1 MKIKSIFLTLFLLLF
16 SYLIHAKGVH
26 FTLISQTNQ
35 EIIVRVDFPEYT
47 TIPVQV
53 EGEEMYQLLMSQAYP
68 VQEKGA
74 PELLKSATSLIIP
87 EGVQPI
93 MELISSDFS
102 LISDFKLAPSKGVL
116 YRDVNPST
124 IPFVKGEQY
133 LKDRFMQNEPVHFG
147 EIYQLRDLM
156 GVPVIVYP
164 FDYNPVKQE
173 LKAYHSL
180 VVKIS
185 YDSPVTNMIRAPKN
199 NRVFDQIYANH
210 FLNYENAVVD
220 RYTALSEEGE
230 MLIIAPADFIPA
242 LQPLK
247 EWKIKTGIP
256 TTIVSVTTAGNSTTA
271 IKSYIQNFYNTHN
284 LAYVII
290 VGDNQQFPVYYVG
303 GSPSDNF
310 YVEVAGGDSYP
321 DILLGKISAE
331 NVSQVN
337 VQVDKFI
344 RYDQGLL
351 DQSHHS
357 TYAGIASYEGPGHNG
372 EYDHEH
378 IRNIN
383 QLLNSYTYDNGYEF
397 FEGSQGG
404 LDAPGHPTASMVAN
418 AVNSGVGLI
427 NYCGHGDYDMFI
439 TSGFSNYNVTQL
451 SNSEKLPFIISVA
464 CQNGNY
470 VSRLCFAEAW
480 LRATKNGKPTGAVGA
495 LMSTINQPW
504 NAPMT
509 AQDKMNEII
518 TNTSPNQTR
527 KTFGAIA
534 FGGIMHMLDMHSDYS
549 TARTWVLFSDP
560 SIMIRTD
567 EAVAITATH
576 PSILPLTS
584 TQIVVNSPV
593 EGAYVALSLQD
604 QVIGTGTIQGGTAT
618 ITLPTSLNNNDT
630 VRVVITKMNH
640 IPYQGQFVILSSE
653 EPLVIYTD
661 HQFFDNQGNKVEK
674 LKTGGN
680 YTMTMSLFNIGL
692 QASSQI
698 NVRLTLNN
706 PFVSL
711 QNGNL
716 QVQSINGLTEYII
729 SNQFQVYVSPQVPYG
744 TIAEFVLEI
753 EDEEETRYFYFNE
766 QVAAPSLFTGDLLV
780 DDHTSGGNNNGVID
794 YGERVHLV
802 VPVENFGDAPAEP
815 GLLKLESLRN
825 HLSVY
830 RTLSP
835 VGEILPLQ
843 VENNHIEVSVKPSV
857 YQPCVDLV
865 RITYLSG
872 QYSYQRVYEVSIAGG
887 TSSIDEVTADQ
898 LLIYPNPTAD
908 QLNLVL
914 SEQRMEGDL
923 NYVICNSVGAV
934 VSRGTILD
942 TRTTINVESL
952 TTGFYFI
959 QILQNNNLIFNQ
971 KIIKK

>member
-1 MKIKSIFLTLFLLLF
+1 MKIKSFFLTLFLFLSSF
-16 SYLIHAKGVH
+16 FIYAKGVH
-26 FTLISQTNQ
+26 FTLISQTDQ
-35 EIIVRVDFPEYT
+35 GIVVRVDFPEFS

-53 EGEEMYQLLMSQAYP
+53 EGEEMYQLLMNRAYP
-68 VQEKGA
+68 VEEKGA
-74 PELLKSATSLIIP
+74 PELLKSAISLIIP
-87 EGVQPI
+87 EGVQPTV
-93 MELISSDFS
+93 ELISSDFS

-133 LKDRFMQNEPVHFG
+133 LQDRFMQNELAHLG
-147 EIYQLRDLM
+147 SIYQLRDFT

-164 FDYNPVKQE
+164 FDYNPVEKE
-173 LKAYHSL
+173 LKAYHSM
-180 VVKIS
+180 VIKIS
-185 YDSPVTNMIRAPKN
+185 YDSPIGLIRAPKN
-199 NRVFDQIYANH
+199 NTVFDQIYANH
-210 FLNYENAVVD
+210 FLNYENAVID

-230 MLIIAPADFIPA
+230 MLIIAPANFIPA

-256 TTIVSVTTAGNSTTA
+256 TTIVSVADAGNTPSA

-290 VGDNQQFPVYYVG
+290 VGDHLQFPVYYLN
-303 GSPSDNF
+303 SSACDNY
-310 YVEVAGGDSYP
+310 YVEVAGNDSYP

-331 NVSQVN
+331 TADQVS

-351 DQSHHS
+351 AQTHHS
-357 TYAGIASYEGPGHNG
+357 TYAGIASYEGPGHYG
-372 EYDHEH
+372 EYDHQH

-383 QLLNSYTYDNGYEF
+383 QLLNNYTYQNGYEF

-404 LDAPGHPTASMVAN
+404 LDAPGHPTALMVAN
-418 AVNSGVGLI
+418 AINSGVGLI
-427 NYCGHGDYDMFI
+427 NYCGHGDYDMFV
-439 TSGFSNYNVTQL
+439 TSGFNNNNIIQL
-451 SNSEKLPFIISVA
+451 TNSEKLPFIISVA

-470 VSRLCFAEAW
+470 VNRLCFAETW
-480 LRATKNGKPTGAVGA
+480 LRATKNGQPTGAVGA

-509 AQDKMNEII
+509 AQDEMNEII
-518 TNTSPNQTR
+518 TDVSPGQTK

-534 FGGIMHMLDMHSDYS
+534 FGGIMKMLDQHSDYS
-549 TARTWVLFSDP
+549 TARTWILFSDP
-560 SIMIRTD
+560 STMIRTD

-576 PSILPLTS
+576 PSFLPLSS

-593 EGAYVALSLQD
+593 EGAYVALSLHD
-604 QVIGTGTIQGGTAT
+604 QVLGTGTIQGGTAT
-618 ITLPTSLNNNDT
+618 INFPNSLTLNDT
-630 VRVVITKMNH
+630 VHIVITKMNY
-640 IPYQGQFVILSSE
+640 IPYQGEFVIMGTI
-653 EPLVIYTD
+653 EPCVIYNS
-661 HQFFDNQGNKVEK
+661 HQFFNNQGNEVGK

-680 YTMTMSLFNIGL
+680 YTVRVSLVNIGQ
-692 QASSQI
+692 QAASQI
-698 NVRLTLNN
+698 NVKLRSNN
-706 PFVSL
+706 PFVFL

-716 QVQSINGLTEYII
+716 QIQSINGLTEYTI
-729 SNQFQVYVSPQVPYG
+729 SNQFQVHVSSQVPYG
-744 TIAEFVLEI
+744 TVAEFTLKI
-753 EDEEETRYFYFNE
+753 EEGGETRYFYFE
-766 QVAAPSLFTGDLLV
+766 VPVAAPSLFTGNLQI
-780 DDHTSGGNNNGVID
+780 DDHSSGGNNNGIID

-959 QILQNNNLIFNQ
+959 QILQNNYLIFNQ